1 MAHVQ
6 TEIETQSFGDKII
19 APGRAFGAFLVRLSE
34 SNVRVRELERL
45 SALSDAELARIGVAR
60 EDIVRHV
67 YRGAL

>member
-6 TEIETQSFGDKII
+6 TAIEAQSFSDKIL
-19 APGRAFGAFLVRLSE
+19 APVRAFGAFMVRLSE
-34 SNVRVRELERL
+34 ANVRVRELERL
-45 SALSDAELARIGVAR
+45 SAMSDAELSKAGLAR